1 MAVGLGIIQ
10 YLCSQNSN
18 MHHEETTTFWT
29 LCPADGGMLLRGR
42 PARVKAC
49 HPRRPIDTRGADG
62 HQGTGTRDTDGEDLS
77 RKILRGKDGHH
88 RGWQHGRDRQEE
100 RGIPS
105 LYHQDRIGHRRMEL
119 RGTRPCPRTRQ
130 LYLGVVPEEVLPH
143 QAR

>member
-42 PARVKAC
+42 PARAKTC
-49 HPRRPIDTRGADG
+49 HTRHPIDIKGVDG

-88 RGWQHGRDRQEE
+88 GGWQHGRHKQGE
-100 RGIPS
+100 GGLS
-105 LYHQDRIGHRRMEL
+105 GLYHQDRVGYGGLEL
-119 RGTRPCPRTRQ
+119 
-130 LYLGVVPEEVLPH
+130 
-143 QAR
+143 